1 MIETWPNMIF
11 KSRIFFRFPRLLRL
25 EHIAVEIFALSFYS
39 HCKMEECFQ
48 IFFFDLCQ
56 HLYQNSWLFFH
67 FKRKFNKTRFTWR
80 KIYVGMKL
88 EIVIGATA
96 LCFSKHSFSMMIS
109 KNLRSYS
116 VKFTHGILEI
126 TRCVLGAD

>member
-1 MIETWPNMIF
+1 MAFISKEN
-11 KSRIFFRFPRLLRL
+11 
-25 EHIAVEIFALSFYS
+25 Y
-39 HCKMEECFQ
+39 
-48 IFFFDLCQ
+48 
-56 HLYQNSWLFFH
+56 
-67 FKRKFNKTRFTWR
+67 NKTC
-80 KIYVGMKL
+80 IIHGGMKL

-96 LCFSKHSFSMMIS
+96 QCFSKHSFSMMIS

>member
-1 MIETWPNMIF
+1 MVETWPNVIF
-11 KSRIFFRFPRLLRL
+11 KSRIFFHFPRLLRL
-25 EHIAVEIFALSFYS
+25 EHSAVEIFAIFSFYS
-39 HCKMEECFQ
+39 HCKMKSVFKS
-48 IFFFDLCQ
+48 FFDLCQ
-56 HLYQNSWLFFH
+56 HLYQNSFFH
-67 FKRKFNKTRFTWR
+67 LKRKFNKTRFTWR

-88 EIVIGATA
+88 EILIGATA
-96 LCFSKHSFSMMIS
+96 QCFSKHSYSMMIS